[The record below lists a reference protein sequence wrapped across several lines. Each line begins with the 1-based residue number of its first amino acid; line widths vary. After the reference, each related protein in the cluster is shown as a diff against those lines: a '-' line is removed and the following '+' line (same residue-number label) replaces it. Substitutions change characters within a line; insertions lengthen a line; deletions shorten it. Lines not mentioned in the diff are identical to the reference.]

1 MPPETAL
8 IESRALRDSVVGR
21 TEVLDKVK
29 ALALLPDGLHVTSKE
44 VADYFSVHRDIVR
57 KLTQRHR
64 AELTANGLQTLRGSD
79 LQRFERDN
87 LSLSNS
93 SYPQGR
99 AHLTLYTRRTVLNIA
114 MLLRDSDTARRVRTY
129 LLDAEEATRSSQTV
143 APAGYMSMEQLWA
156 DAAVRI
162 GERILAGPIGERFTA
177 MEVRQDN
184 VEAHLHRVGSSL
196 MELGPV
202 LSRISTR
209 MEELSC
215 RVEGLSTRVDGISTR
230 LDGMELRLDS
240 VYEVVG
246 AMSER
251 ISDLGVDMKAVKSR
265 IGMTE

>member
-29 ALALLPDGLHVTSKE
+29 APALLPDGVHVTTQG
-44 VADYFSVHRDIVR
+44 VADYFAVHKDVIH
-57 KLTQRHR
+57 KLRQRHT
-64 AELTANGLQTLRGSD
+64 AELTENGLRTLRGSD
-79 LQRFERDN
+79 LRRFEVDN
-87 LSLSNS
+87 LSTSNS
-93 SYPQGR
+93 GYPQGR
-99 AHLTLYTRRTVLNIA
+99 AQLMLFTRRTVLNVA
-114 MLLRDSDTARRVRTY
+114 MLLRDSDIARRVRTY
-129 LLDAEEATRSSQTV
+129 LLDAEEATRRQTV
-143 APAGYMSMEQLWA
+143 APAGYVSMEQLWA

-240 VYEVVG
+240 VYEVAG

>member
-99 AHLTLYTRRTVLNIA
+99 AHLTLYTRRTVLNVA
-114 MLLRDSDTARRVRTY
+114 MLLRDSDTARSVRTY
-129 LLDAEEATRSSQTV
+129 LLDAEEATRRQTV
-143 APAGYMSMEQLWA
+143 APAGYVSMEQLWA

-162 GERILAGPIGERFTA
+162 GERILAGPIGERFSA
-177 MEVRQDN
+177 MEARQDN

-209 MEELSC
+209 
-215 RVEGLSTRVDGISTR
+215 VDAISTR
-230 LDGMELRLDS
+230 LDGVELRLDS

-251 ISDLGVDMKAVKSR
+251 ISDLSEDMKAVKSR
-265 IGMTE
+265 IGM

>member
-29 ALALLPDGLHVTSKE
+29 ALALLSDGLHVTSKE

-99 AHLTLYTRRTVLNIA
+99 AHLTLYTRRTVLNVA
-114 MLLRDSDTARRVRTY
+114 MLLRDSDTARSVRTY
-129 LLDAEEATRSSQTV
+129 LLDAEEATRRQTV
-143 APAGYMSMEQLWA
+143 APAGYVSMEQLWA

-162 GERILAGPIGERFTA
+162 GERILAGPIGERFSA
-177 MEVRQDN
+177 MEARQDN

-209 MEELSC
+209 
-215 RVEGLSTRVDGISTR
+215 VDAISTR
-230 LDGMELRLDS
+230 LDGVELRLDS

-251 ISDLGVDMKAVKSR
+251 ISDLSVDMKAVKSR

>member
-99 AHLTLYTRRTVLNIA
+99 AHLTLYTRRTVLNVA
-114 MLLRDSDTARRVRTY
+114 MLLRDSDTARSVRTY
-129 LLDAEEATRSSQTV
+129 LLDAEEATRRQTV
-143 APAGYMSMEQLWA
+143 APAGYVSMEQLWA

-162 GERILAGPIGERFTA
+162 GERILAGPIGERFSA
-177 MEVRQDN
+177 MEARQDN

-209 MEELSC
+209 
-215 RVEGLSTRVDGISTR
+215 VDAISTR
-230 LDGMELRLDS
+230 LDGVELRLDS

-251 ISDLGVDMKAVKSR
+251 ISDLSVDMKAVKSR

>member
-29 ALALLPDGLHVTSKE
+29 ALALLPDGLHVTTQG
-44 VADYFSVHRDIVR
+44 VADYFAVHKDVIH
-57 KLTQRHR
+57 KLRQRHT
-64 AELTANGLQTLRGSD
+64 AELTENGLRTLRGSD
-79 LQRFERDN
+79 LRRFEVDN
-87 LSLSNS
+87 LSTSNS

-99 AHLTLYTRRTVLNIA
+99 AQLMLFTRRTVLNVA

-129 LLDAEEATRSSQTV
+129 LLDAEEATRRQTV
-143 APAGYMSMEQLWA
+143 APAGYVSMEQLWA

-162 GERILAGPIGERFTA
+162 GERILAGPIGERFSA
-177 MEVRQDN
+177 MEARQDN

-209 MEELSC
+209 
-215 RVEGLSTRVDGISTR
+215 VDAISTR
-230 LDGMELRLDS
+230 LDGVELRLDS
-240 VYEVVG
+240 VYELVG

-251 ISDLGVDMKAVKSR
+251 ISDLSVDMKAVKSR